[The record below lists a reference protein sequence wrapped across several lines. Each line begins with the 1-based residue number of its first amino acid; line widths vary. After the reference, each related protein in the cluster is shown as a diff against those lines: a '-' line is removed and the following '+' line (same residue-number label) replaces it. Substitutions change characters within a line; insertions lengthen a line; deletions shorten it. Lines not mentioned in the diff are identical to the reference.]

1 MQYSIDKIVE
11 NAFAS
16 EKNQKQLVK
25 MVNADKSILKN
36 HSGDMKRKAEEYGRE
51 MKEILRNEVRDI
63 VSERSGK
70 SFLDYIDFDVEN
82 KNNSWIVNVSFNEYQ
97 THRDSLWK
105 EGYPSGVQLV
115 DIYNNGMDARGSVY
129 GEWYGNSIESN
140 PHRDAL
146 HFIQN
151 AVAKFNITHK
161 NVKAVYDEKYD

>member
-70 SFLDYIDFDVEN
+70 SFLDYIDFNVEN
-82 KNNSWIVNVSFNEYQ
+82 KNNSWIVNVSFNESEV
-97 THRDSLWK
+97 HRKSLWD
-105 EGYPSGVQLV
+105 EGYPNGVYLT
-115 DIYNNGMDARGSVY
+115 DIYNNGMNAKDIVY
-129 GEWYGNSIESN
+129 GEWYGKWIKSN